1 MARRAVAATSTLLL
15 ALVAGPA
22 LAASQAPQGVPA
34 RAQATRTT
42 AAIRVDG
49 RLDEDAWQ
57 HAQLIGK
64 LTQREPLEGAEA
76 SETTDVRWIL
86 QPGNDVFLVLNR
98 GWDRSLIEDRCEP
111 LFDRGSVKLQ
121 YTFRF

>member
-34 RAQATRTT
+34 RTQATRTT

-49 RLDEDAWQ
+49 CLDEDAWQ
-57 HAQLIGK
+57 HAQQFGLAIAHTTVLQIG
-64 LTQREPLEGAEA
+64 
-76 SETTDVRWIL
+76 ETV
-86 QPGNDVFLVLNR
+86 
-98 GWDRSLIEDRCEP
+98 
-111 LFDRGSVKLQ
+111 VK
-121 YTFRF
+121 